1 MEHAVEKTY
10 SRTRVKVC
18 GITTMEDAEAA
29 VALGVDALGFV
40 FIESDP
46 RYIAPALAR
55 KITKKIPAFVQIV
68 GIFAD
73 QDQVEID
80 EIIEYCRLTCVQLNG
95 AESLG
100 YCQTLGKLV
109 PPCKIVKSFST
120 DDLKSLDS
128 YYKYVSGYRLR
139 ATAEGKSGSANF
151 DWSLST
157 ALQGDVIV
165 SGGLNAEN
173 VAQVIQAARPF
184 AVDVCAAVEEET
196 GRKDHDKLKDFIR
209 QVQLADQKN

>member
-1 MEHAVEKTY
+1 MEHTVEKTY

-18 GITTMEDAEAA
+18 GITSMEDAEAA
-29 VALGVDALGFV
+29 VAFGADALGFI
-40 FIESDP
+40 FIEADP

-68 GIFAD
+68 GVFAD

-80 EIIEYCRLTCVQLNG
+80 EIIEYCRLACVQLNG
-95 AESLG
+95 TESLG

-109 PPCKIVKSFST
+109 PPCKIVKTFST

-139 ATAEGKSGSANF
+139 ATAEGEAGSGDF
-151 DWSLST
+151 DWSSCT
-157 ALQGDVIV
+157 ALRGDVIV
-165 SGGLNAEN
+165 SGGLSAEN
-173 VAQVIQAARPF
+173 VAAVIQVARPF
-184 AVDVCAAVEEET
+184 AVDVCAAVETEI
-196 GRKDHDKLKDFIR
+196 GRKDYGKLKAFIE
-209 QVQLADQKN
+209 QVQIADQKV